1 MIADKALSEPAN
13 TAELMK
19 LIEYVKVVEC
29 QTIFEMEDRLKEVMG
44 YILFLSDYT
53 IISAIEMKQNSL
65 TFQWYN
71 RMSNVLEDNRHMVEQ
86 KTIEYQN
93 LLKVKCLKFIVL
105 LFQNYLVVTVFVM
118 HSISTLLYCLKHC
131 KLKA

>member
-1 MIADKALSEPAN
+1 MISDKALTEPAN

-93 LLKVKCLKFIVL
+93 LLKVKKCIRFFLS
-105 LFQNYLVVTVFVM
+105 QVTFTYVD
-118 HSISTLLYCLKHC
+118 H
-131 KLKA
+131 A